1 MITKLKTYA
10 NRMFEIHAQ
19 GKLTLEDFT
28 VIKTQFDKII
38 ADNKY
43 NSHKIF
49 GYLELDHVPV
59 PAANLLQMDLAMGRK
74 YKRNVGSI
82 AVVGDSE
89 WEKAW
94 CKFMGYFTGVK
105 TKFFSIR
112 NRKKAHKWIEEC
124 CEKDEVA

>member
-10 NRMFEIHAQ
+10 NRMFEVRAE

-28 VIKTQFDKII
+28 VIKTQFDKMI

-43 NSHKIF
+43 SKHKVF
-49 GYLELDHVPV
+49 GYLEFDHVPI
-59 PAANLLQMDLAMGRK
+59 PATNLLQMDLAMGRK
-74 YKRNVGSI
+74 YKDNMGSV

-94 CKFMGYFTGVK
+94 CTFMGYFTGVK
-105 TKFFSIR
+105 TKFFPIKSK
-112 NRKKAHKWIEEC
+112 KKAHKWIEEC
-124 CEKDEVA
+124 CDTEE